1 MPKRDPTAS
10 QMGPPRGHF
19 STIWLSFLRIPLS
32 LVFGTRF
39 QFPWISKNSENC
51 NTVGLLCMAPRPAE
65 APWQVASWCDEAS
78 SRRQVV
84 LTVCVGK
91 AWWPNCATVL
101 RFSLGL
107 MYRACKLT
115 RGEGEDDRTENKPK
129 IRKVVFY
136 RRCSPVLERP
146 LAAQVELDGQVS
158 GLAAS

>member
-1 MPKRDPTAS
+1 MTPPECS
-10 QMGPPRGHF
+10 QTHCVLHRKAILTCKTRVELDVGRLGGSPR
-19 STIWLSFLRIPLS
+19 RP
-32 LVFGTRF
+32 
-39 QFPWISKNSENC
+39 SEKC
-51 NTVGLLCMAPRPAE
+51 STVGLFCMAPRPAE

-101 RFSLGL
+101 RFSLVL

-129 IRKVVFY
+129 IRKVACY
-136 RRCSPVLERP
+136 RRFSPVLERQ
-146 LAAQVELDGQVS
+146 LAAQVELDGQLS

>member
-1 MPKRDPTAS
+1 MHRKAILTCKTRVELDVGRLGGS
-10 QMGPPRGHF
+10 PR
-19 STIWLSFLRIPLS
+19 RP
-32 LVFGTRF
+32 
-39 QFPWISKNSENC
+39 SEKC
-51 NTVGLLCMAPRPAE
+51 STVGLLCMAPRPAE

-101 RFSLGL
+101 RFSLVL

-115 RGEGEDDRTENKPK
+115 RGAGEDDRTAKRPTNQTVE
-129 IRKVVFY
+129 FY
-136 RRCSPVLERP
+136 RTCSRVLERL
-146 LAAQVELDGQVS
+146 LAAQVELDGQLN